1 MAELRLSLVLFCLSL
16 NVIPIK
22 APFPKC
28 SPFVFINKFAESDSM
43 QWLTEGMPGHVVP
56 VNFYTSL
63 TLLPNQSNLYSV
75 ELV

>member
-1 MAELRLSLVLFCLSL
+1 MVLFCLSL

-56 VNFYTSL
+56 VNIT
-63 TLLPNQSNLYSV
+63 QV
-75 ELV
+75 